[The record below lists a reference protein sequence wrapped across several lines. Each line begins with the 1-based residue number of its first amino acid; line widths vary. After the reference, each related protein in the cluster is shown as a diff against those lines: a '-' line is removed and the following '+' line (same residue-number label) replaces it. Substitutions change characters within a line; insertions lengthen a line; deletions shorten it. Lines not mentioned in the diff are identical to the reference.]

1 MLIDLNEGAVAASR
15 NGEDA
20 KDAFVTTQQ
29 SDKLRVFLSWSMQ
42 RSESVAQAFRDW
54 LPSVL
59 QNVRPYYTPDDI
71 GKGSRWSSEI
81 RGELESSD
89 FGIIFLTPEN
99 LNSPWI
105 LFEAGAL
112 SKLEKSK
119 VAPLLL
125 DVEPADVSGPL
136 AQLQLTKFNKEE
148 CFKLIK
154 ALNRALDSRA
164 LEPTVLSNVFDK
176 WWPDL
181 EEKIK
186 LAMQIEAP
194 SLVAAKRPERE
205 LLEEVLERV
214 RALQMRST
222 AGIGPYRRP
231 ILRSE
236 LVSRSPE
243 DVSIRELGLSVRAY
257 GTMKEHGLRTLA
269 DVLTLS
275 EYDAIRIPNFGK
287 SSLVELKDILDRY
300 GLRLRPVDG
309 DGVG

>member
-1 MLIDLNEGAVAASR
+1 
-15 NGEDA
+15 
-20 KDAFVTTQQ
+20 VTTQP
-29 SDKLRVFLSWSMQ
+29 SDKLRVFLSWSLQ
-42 RSESVAQAFRDW
+42 RSEAVAQAFRDW

-99 LNSPWI
+99 LTSPWI

-125 DVEPADVSGPL
+125 GVEPTDVSGPL

-148 CFKLIK
+148 CYKLIK

-164 LEPTVLSNVFDK
+164 LEPSVLTNVFDK
-176 WWPDL
+176 WWPELD
-181 EEKIK
+181 EKVQA
-186 LAMQIEAP
+186 AMRIALP
-194 SLVAAKRPERE
+194 SPETAKRPERE

-214 RALQMRST
+214 RAIQIRPSG
-222 AGIGPYRRP
+222 GIAPHRRP
-231 ILRSE
+231 ISPSE
-236 LVSRSPE
+236 LAARGPN
-243 DVSIRELGLSVRAY
+243 DVSLRELGLSTRAY
-257 GTMKEHGLRTLA
+257 MTMREFGLRTLA
-269 DVLTLS
+269 DVLALS
-275 EYDAIRIPNFGK
+275 EFELIRIPNFGK
-287 SSLVELKDILDRY
+287 SSLVELRHILERY
-300 GLRLRPVDG
+300 GLQFRQSDNADAV
-309 DGVG
+309 

>member
-1 MLIDLNEGAVAASR
+1 
-15 NGEDA
+15 
-20 KDAFVTTQQ
+20 
-29 SDKLRVFLSWSMQ
+29 MQ
-42 RSESVAQAFRDW
+42 RSESVAQTFRDW

-71 GKGSRWSSEI
+71 GKGSRWASEI
-81 RGELESSD
+81 RGELEGSD

-99 LNSPWI
+99 LTSPWI

-125 DVEPADVSGPL
+125 GLEPTDVSGPL
-136 AQLQLTKFNKEE
+136 SQLQLTKFNKEE

-154 ALNRALDSRA
+154 ALNRSLDSRA
-164 LEPTVLSNVFDK
+164 LEPSVLNNVFEK

-181 EEKIK
+181 EEKVK
-186 LAMQIEAP
+186 VAMQIELP
-194 SLVAAKRPERE
+194 SPGTAKRPERE

-214 RALQMRST
+214 RALQMRPA
-222 AGIGPYRRP
+222 AGIAAHRRP
-231 ILRSE
+231 ISPSE
-236 LVSRSPE
+236 LATRGPE
-243 DVSIRELGLSVRAY
+243 DVSLRELGLSSHAYSTLRAQ
-257 GTMKEHGLRTLA
+257 GLRTLA

-287 SSLVELKDILDRY
+287 SSVVELRHILARY
-300 GLRLRPVDG
+300 GLQLRPM
-309 DGVG
+309 GVEGAV